1 MGSLG
6 ARSLADPAE
15 SAARARWSVLRRAAW
30 VSRSKYRAFDVGDV
44 MGMVMVGLGISQ
56 TRFLAIWLGVRCS
69 CSFSGFHIY
78 IYIIYIYI
86 MCV

>member
-78 IYIIYIYI
+78 IYYIYIYI